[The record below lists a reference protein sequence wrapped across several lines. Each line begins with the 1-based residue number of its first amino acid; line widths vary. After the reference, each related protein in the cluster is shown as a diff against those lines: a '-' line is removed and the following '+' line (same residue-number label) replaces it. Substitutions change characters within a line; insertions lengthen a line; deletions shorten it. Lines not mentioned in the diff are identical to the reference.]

1 MGLGSLEEISSELIQ
16 AGLAADTPAA
26 LIGNGTYAN
35 QQVVRGTLAE
45 LQNMAD
51 NAYLTPPTL
60 TVVGKVVAL
69 FSEQQISHP
78 ALISHAT
85 SEVEEALCV

>member
-1 MGLGSLEEISSELIQ
+1 MAVLEEISSELIQ

-60 TVVGKVVAL
+60 TVVGQVVAL
-69 FSEQQISHP
+69 FSEQHISHP
-78 ALISHAT
+78 ALISHAS
-85 SEVEEALCV
+85 SEIEEALCV